1 MPPLACFINKHTLEN
16 AFQQMHSWGMRTWGG
31 KMAGKILLIQVEYMN
46 TLITQSTLYYSAV
59 DTIVWDQLMP
69 WLLLLSTEHIFIKAL
84 LDAWHSGEKLLRRE
98 REGGKER
105 KRRRERERT
114 AWGMLLSLGNSVCI
128 QKTTED
134 HYSSTAVFFL
144 PLASSL
150 GRSLLLP

>member
-1 MPPLACFINKHTLEN
+1 
-16 AFQQMHSWGMRTWGG
+16 MHSWGMRTWSG

-84 LDAWHSGEKLLRRE
+84 LNAWHSGEKLQRKE

-105 KRRRERERT
+105 KRRRERKRT
-114 AWGMLLSLGNSVCI
+114 AWVMLLWLGKCSLI

-134 HYSSTAVFFL
+134 RYSSTAVFFL
-144 PLASSL
+144 ALTNNL